1 MLDYD
6 LLFQTF
12 FGESNERLL
21 ELEEAV
27 LALEAHPDDAE
38 LVATIFRNAHTL
50 KGNAAAL
57 GFDALAGFCHTLE
70 SALDRL
76 RAGEAQVTPGVV
88 GLLLQSVDVLRRMLR
103 EAEASGQIQEPAPPD
118 LIAALSGSLQD
129 AGLAPASGAR
139 GGGGDIGDGGNG
151 NGAGPSPG
159 TEAPG
164 GGARRSPRTLRV
176 GLRKLDQLLDMVG
189 EMTVARGRMAEAL
202 EQPDASRHDLQEI
215 FSGID
220 NLFVQLR
227 EIVMEL
233 RMVQVG
239 PLFRQQIRAVHDLA
253 QAQDKLVRLV
263 LEGEDAEVDA
273 SVIESLRDP
282 ITHLVRNAVDHGI
295 EPPAERRARGKDPHG
310 RITLRA
316 YHSAGSIVVEVADD
330 GAGLDRERIL
340 AKARRMPGIDD
351 PDKLSDADLFRLV
364 FEPGFSTAGA
374 VTDVSGRGVGL
385 DVVRRNV
392 EALRGSVSVHGS
404 PGRGAVFTLR
414 MPLTIAIIDGLLVG
428 AGGESFVVPLENI
441 VECVDMPDGEGLEG
455 SNGRSSGVIDLRG
468 TPLPYLRL
476 RELFELDGEA
486 LGAGRGRE
494 NVIVVECDG
503 SLAGLAVDALFG
515 KNQTVIKPLGKI
527 FQGVQGLSGSAVLGN
542 GRVALI
548 LDVPALL
555 REAVRRESRAGVL

>member
-27 LALEAHPDDAE
+27 LALESHPDDPE

-50 KGNAAAL
+50 KGNASAL
-57 GFDALAGFCHTLE
+57 GFDSLAGFCHTLE

-103 EAEASGQIQEPAPPD
+103 EGEASGQIREEAPAD
-118 LIAALSGSLQD
+118 LVAALSGPLED
-129 AGLAPASGAR
+129 AGRLATAAGNGGA
-139 GGGGDIGDGGNG
+139 GDGGDTG
-151 NGAGPSPG
+151 PG
-159 TEAPG
+159 TTAPG
-164 GGARRSPRTLRV
+164 GGRRSARTLRV
-176 GLRKLDQLLDMVG
+176 GLRKLDQLLDLVG
-189 EMTVARGRMAEAL
+189 EITVARGRMAEAL
-202 EQPDASRHDLQEI
+202 EHPDTRRHEYQEI

-220 NLFVQLR
+220 TLFLQLR
-227 EIVMEL
+227 ELVMEL

-239 PLFRQQIRAVHDLA
+239 PLFRQQTRVVHDLA
-253 QAQDKLVRLV
+253 QAQGKLVRLV
-263 LEGEDAEVDA
+263 LEGEEAEVDA
-273 SVIESLRDP
+273 TVIESLRDP
-282 ITHLVRNAVDHGI
+282 ITHLVRNAIDHGI
-295 EPPAERRARGKDPHG
+295 EPPAERRAKGKDPHG

-330 GAGLDRERIL
+330 GSGLDRARIL
-340 AKARRMPGIDD
+340 ERARRLPGIED
-351 PDKLSDADLFRLV
+351 PDKLADPDLFRLV

-374 VTDVSGRGVGL
+374 VTDLSGRGVGL

-392 EALRGSVSVHGS
+392 EALRGSVSVQGT
-404 PGRGAVFTLR
+404 PGRGATFSLR
-414 MPLTIAIIDGLLVG
+414 MPLTIAIIDGLLVD
-428 AGGESFVVPLENI
+428 AGSESFVIPLESI
-441 VECVDMPDGEGLEG
+441 VECVDMPDGEKPE
-455 SNGRSSGVIDLRG
+455 GRSSGVIDLRG

-476 RELFELDGEA
+476 RELFELGEPRGRNGGNGRN
-486 LGAGRGRE
+486 GAARARE
-494 NVIVVECDG
+494 NVVVVESDG
-503 SLAGLAVDALFG
+503 SLAGLAVDALVG
-515 KNQTVIKPLGKI
+515 KSQTVIKPLGKI

-555 REAVRRESRAGVL
+555 REAVRREARAGAS